1 MAKRKPTQR
10 DVALA
15 ANVSQSL
22 VSLVLNHVETEASE
36 ATRIR
41 ILETAK
47 RLGYVARKKHVYEPK
62 RGRRAGKQGKLLAYI
77 PQTVTREVPM
87 DASIYDG
94 YEEFYQRF
102 QSAIAEAAHLN
113 GFALMVRPYTNP
125 TELTSWLIEWGVD
138 AVILHSSDRKLSEWI
153 SKRYP
158 MVQINRRNVAEADVV
173 MPNQEEMVT
182 LPLEHLHQHGHE
194 RIAFLS
200 APRDNEIHRR
210 RRQAYLEWTE
220 SRKLPAYPEFLAC
233 DGQSLTT
240 LLEMKEN
247 RPTAVIAGDPLALN
261 LQKEAIKRGFAL
273 PEDLSIV
280 GIDNI
285 SADLFATPPLTSI
298 DVRATEITRIA
309 LSLLAERLKE
319 PTLAF
324 QKVEITPKL
333 IVRESVANLKG
344 KNRPAK
350 GGKRLLSGPSA

>member
-1 MAKRKPTQR
+1 MAKGKPTQR

-22 VSLVLNHVETEASE
+22 VSLVLNQVETEASE

-47 RLGYVARKKHVYEPK
+47 RLGYVPKKKHVYEPK
-62 RGRRAGKQGKLLAYI
+62 KAKRPGKQGKLLAYI

-87 DASIYDG
+87 DARIYDG

-102 QSAIAEAAHLN
+102 QSAVAEAAHLN

-125 TELTSWLIEWGVD
+125 TELTSWLIEWGID
-138 AVILHSSDRKLSEWI
+138 AVIMHSSDRNLSEWI

-158 MVQINRRNVAEADVV
+158 MVQINRRNVVEADVV
-173 MPNQEEMVT
+173 MPNQEEMIT
-182 LPLEHLHQHGHE
+182 LPLDYLHQHGHE

-200 APRDNEIHRR
+200 IPRDNDIHRR
-210 RRQAYLEWTE
+210 RRQAYLDWTR
-220 SRKLPAYPEFLAC
+220 RKNLPAYPEFLAC
-233 DGQSLTT
+233 DGGSLTT

-247 RPTAVIAGDPLALN
+247 RPTAAIAGDAMALI
-261 LQKEAIKRGFAL
+261 LQKEAIKRGFSL
-273 PEDLSIV
+273 PEDLSII

-285 SADLFATPPLTSI
+285 SADVFATPPLTSI
-298 DVRATEITRIA
+298 DVRANEITRIA
-309 LSLLAERLKE
+309 LSLLTERLKE

-333 IVRESVANLKG
+333 IVRESVATLQK
-344 KNRPAK
+344 KNAPA
-350 GGKRLLSGPSA
+350 RSDRNLLSGS